1 MSSLKNSPNTRLH
14 LVITN
19 RDIADVN
26 AHVNIIHL
34 NQDWDSPNMA
44 RTFLENAVKDEL
56 EVLNDSKLHD
66 IGEAVV
72 MRFVAKA
79 KANDEYVIHDKSL
92 AHAFVASYALYE
104 CETKTSRDGRP
115 RWFYRGYVINTNGR
129 KTRFCVTD
137 TKGDEKLGVYNSL
150 TAALSYI
157 DHLTSKY
164 I

>member
-1 MSSLKNSPNTRLH
+1 MSSLKNTPNTRLH

-26 AHVNIIHL
+26 AHANVIHL

-44 RTFLENAVKDEL
+44 KSFLENAVKDEL
-56 EVLNDSKLHD
+56 EALNDTKLHD

-72 MRFVAKA
+72 MRFVAKPVGD
-79 KANDEYVIHDKSL
+79 NEYVIRDKAL
-92 AHAFVASYALYE
+92 HNAFVASYALHE
-104 CETKTSRDGRP
+104 CETKNSRDGRL
-115 RWFYRGYVINTNGR
+115 RWFYRGYIVNTNGR
-129 KTRFCVTD
+129 KNRFCVT
-137 TKGDEKLGVYNSL
+137 KGDDKLAIYNSL

-157 DHLTSKY
+157 DHLVSTY